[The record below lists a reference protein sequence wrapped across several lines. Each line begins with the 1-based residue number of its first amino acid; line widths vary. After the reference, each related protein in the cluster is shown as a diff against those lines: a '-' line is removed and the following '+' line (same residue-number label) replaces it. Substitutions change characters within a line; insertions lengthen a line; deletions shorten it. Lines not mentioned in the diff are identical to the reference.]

1 MIRQAEGSF
10 DPLAKFDELLSKAKD
25 ESKVGGGP
33 GLTGATMADAL
44 DEFEKID
51 PKMAAHVRKEIKAKY
66 GVSGDELRDGG
77 GGGDAERCDE
87 AAEIGRGREAEQT
100 SGDGRRSAIAK
111 KADGATGGTAGIS
124 TEGPTPPPRSDET
137 KSGGGRGGF
146 SQEQAAKFMDMA
158 SKDPNYERQYQEAWG
173 AMMKEMREKPDLA
186 SFPTM
191 KVTRYSRLFP
201 K

>member
-1 MIRQAEGSF
+1 
-10 DPLAKFDELLSKAKD
+10 
-25 ESKVGGGP
+25 
-33 GLTGATMADAL
+33 MADAL

-77 GGGDAERCDE
+77 VGGDAERCDE
-87 AAEIGRGREAEQT
+87 AAEIGRGRESEQT
-100 SGDGRRSAIAK
+100 TGDGRRSATA
-111 KADGATGGTAGIS
+111 KADGATGGSAGVS
-124 TEGPTPPPRSDET
+124 PEGPTPPPRSDET

-191 KVTRYSRLFP
+191 KVTRAIPDSFPSELLFHRSHYAAVRQLFLSLSVWCFFE
-201 K
+201 

>member
-1 MIRQAEGSF
+1 
-10 DPLAKFDELLSKAKD
+10 
-25 ESKVGGGP
+25 
-33 GLTGATMADAL
+33 MADAL

-77 GGGDAERCDE
+77 GGGGERCHE
-87 AAEIGRGREAEQT
+87 AAEIGRGREAEET
-100 SGDGRRSAIAK
+100 KGDGRRSAVA
-111 KADGATGGTAGIS
+111 KADGATGGTAGV
-124 TEGPTPPPRSDET
+124 TPEGPTPPPPRSDEA
-137 KSGGGRGGF
+137 KAGGGRGGF
-146 SQEQAAKFMDMA
+146 SEEQAAKFMDMA

-191 KVTRYSRLFP
+191 KVTRFSRLFP